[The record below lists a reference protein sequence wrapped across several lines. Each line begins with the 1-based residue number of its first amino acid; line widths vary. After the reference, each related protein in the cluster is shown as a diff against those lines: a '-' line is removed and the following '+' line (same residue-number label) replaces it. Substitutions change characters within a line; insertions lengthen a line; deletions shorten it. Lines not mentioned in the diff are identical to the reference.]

1 MWVIVAIS
9 LGVGGDTPKLK
20 IVPGQEYRTE
30 AECRQATQF
39 HGSFDSNG
47 GNLAFSVCVPKGSVQ
62 IGREAE
68 SEKL

>member
-20 IVPGQEYRTE
+20 IIPGQEYRTE

-39 HGSFDSNG
+39 RGSFDESG
-47 GNLAFSVCVPKGSVQ
+47 GKLAFSICVPKGSVQ
-62 IGREAE
+62 IGRDGE